1 MLIRYVT
8 SQNSMKLVVTAN
20 INCDFNTYVEACQQP
35 GAGLNLLFS
44 KAVGRTHANRYRRT
58 KSIFQRYA
66 ITARRVL
73 SIHRWHGVSGS
84 RGTDVSF
91 DRVQIKTH
99 IPYGTAVT
107 GVSTATSL
115 SLQATIPPRCSMEGQ
130 GSGHHSPSRR
140 SRPSGAPPGQHH
152 PASRCISARTRS
164 RSSAYPS

>member
-1 MLIRYVT
+1 MFLIRYVT

-35 GAGLNLLFS
+35 GAGFTSLVQGES
-44 KAVGRTHANRYRRT
+44 IYRRT
-58 KSIFQRYA
+58 DAHKINIPTICSN
-66 ITARRVL
+66 TARRVL

-99 IPYGTAVT
+99 IPHGT